1 MVSVKYKGAEA
12 HSMPK
17 VVAGYKEEAR
27 RTILET
33 ASQVFAE
40 KGYQNATMDDVAK
53 KLGVSKGAVYQYF
66 SSKDELFQTLCG
78 SAAKKV
84 EEILRT
90 SFAGP
95 AIRDSAEKYMNAE
108 LDRAERK
115 QMNMFEALAEAH
127 RNTELN
133 KVLRDNYVA
142 IRDVLVGFLDGLK
155 EAGLVKGSVDS
166 YSAAE
171 FLIALRHGVIT
182 SVFQGLSREE
192 AIKLWM
198 DGFDLALGLA
208 RRPGTPKKG

>member
-1 MVSVKYKGAEA
+1 
-12 HSMPK
+12 MPK
-17 VVAGYKEEAR
+17 VVAGYKEEAK

-78 SAAKKV
+78 SAANKV
-84 EEILRT
+84 EEILRA

-108 LDRAERK
+108 LDRVERK
-115 QMNMFEALAEAH
+115 QVNMFEAFAEAH
-127 RNTELN
+127 RNPELN

-155 EAGLVKGSVDS
+155 EAGLIKGSVDS

-171 FLIALRHGVIT
+171 LLIALRHGVIT

-198 DGFDLALGLA
+198 DGFDLALGLGRGSGA
-208 RRPGTPKKG
+208 SKKR